1 MIRTIRGLAVAGLI
15 ALALSAWMYHA
26 YFFDVLSV
34 QEAIAA
40 QIVLHTSALLSF
52 SAGLL
57 TLTLTLT
64 VPRRQRLWSAALLVS
79 LILNGY
85 WPSAS
90 FSDWWFVL
98 IPPLA
103 SVMWGLSFVVQF
115 LVVALVPATP
125 ALLALSYTIR
135 AAGRA
140 TPAPQA
146 PQTVEEESLD
156 ITIEPIESETC

>member
-15 ALALSAWMYHA
+15 SVALSAWMFHA
-26 YFFDVLSV
+26 YLVDVFV
-34 QEAIAA
+34 PEAIAA

>member
-26 YFFDVLSV
+26 YFFDLSV

-52 SAGLL
+52 SAGL
-57 TLTLTLT
+57 LTLTLT

-103 SVMWGLSFVVQF
+103 SVMLGLSFVVQF
-115 LVVALVPATP
+115 LVAALVPATP
-125 ALLALSYTIR
+125 ALLALGYTIR

-156 ITIEPIESETC
+156 IMIEPIESETC